1 MNHNNHYH
9 HLRHSNLSI
18 ISIVLLLITILFINK
33 SLAFVEEYRFDPHP
47 HLPREAPEPEPE
59 PEPYTWGYMTP
70 ICEQICRNG
79 HTCKKLIK
87 ILADQ
92 IDHCIAGSLY
102 NCVANQPFHIQF
114 SSKERYRRYYHMMNE
129 KNVQCPI
136 RLNQCPQGFLPSG
149 FGKNDQQRQRCI
161 PITQCKYLQQI
172 YSHLNEIHDG
182 IDWC

>member
-18 ISIVLLLITILFINK
+18 ISIVLLLITIFFINK
-33 SLAFVEEYRFDPHP
+33 SLAFVEEYRFDPH
-47 HLPREAPEPEPE
+47 LPRQAPEPEPE
-59 PEPYTWGYMTP
+59 PELYTWGYMTP

-182 IDWC
+182 IDLC